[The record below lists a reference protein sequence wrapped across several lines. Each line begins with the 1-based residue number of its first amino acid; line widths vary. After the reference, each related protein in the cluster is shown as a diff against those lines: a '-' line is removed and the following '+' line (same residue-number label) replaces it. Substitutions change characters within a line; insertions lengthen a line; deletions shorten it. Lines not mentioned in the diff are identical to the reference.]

1 MSSTKS
7 IEQYLDGLPYNH
19 ILKNV
24 MVISETVLSSLSNP
38 LQHLSLRVRSVVKAV
53 GFWA

>member
-19 ILKNV
+19 ILKTV
-24 MVISETVLSSLSNP
+24 MVISVRRFYPDWVIHFSTP
-38 LQHLSLRVRSVVKAV
+38 HLTHLRFSCS
-53 GFWA
+53 